1 MSKPENPQRPDQEDQ
16 HNRRRA
22 QDYMKYSGM
31 AIQMGVI
38 ILIGAYA
45 GQRLDAYFQ
54 LHKPYL
60 TVAMSLL
67 AIFAALY
74 LTLKDLLQKKQ

>member
-1 MSKPENPQRPDQEDQ
+1 MSKPESQQRPDHDDPR
-16 HNRRRA
+16 RRRA

-31 AIQMGVI
+31 AIQMGII

-45 GQRLDAYFQ
+45 GKRLDAYFQ
-54 LHKPYL
+54 LDKSYL

-74 LTLKDLLQKKQ
+74 LTLKDLLPKK

>member
-1 MSKPENPQRPDQEDQ
+1 MPKRGSRQKPDQEEPR
-16 HNRRRA
+16 NRRRT

-31 AIQMGVI
+31 AIQMGVV

-45 GQRLDAYFQ
+45 GRRLDAYFQ
-54 LHKPYL
+54 LDKPYL
-60 TVAMSLL
+60 TVVMSLI

-74 LTLKDLLQKKQ
+74 LTLKDLLTNK